1 MSGPNEAQTTPTY
14 FENRRT
20 QFNSMHEINE
30 DRVRGCRPARQCG
43 PRRGL
48 DAATPR
54 FPPSPRQY
62 EAHEFGLCEDEQ
74 FQHPR
79 MFENLNFET
88 NAGAFEAMRAANARP
103 AYQQQPQFN
112 ICDLPSEQLD
122 DFSSP
127 EFSEAYDE
135 DACNVC
141 PQQQKTPDIC
151 DISAPDFCDISDASP
166 WPAQTPP
173 RRVQSPRRQQQR
185 TPDLCDISAPDFC
198 DISDASPW
206 PAQTPPRRVQSPRRQ
221 QQRTP
226 DLCDTSA
233 PDFGDISAISTGSP
247 RRTQSPVHQQRSRS
261 FPDSCLDDESAP
273 ICNST
278 MCSPSP
284 QVHYTPIGLMDTP
297 DVCAPTPPAPTPTP
311 PPHFSPIRL
320 QPSPVQYPSECLE
333 DISVPSFE
341 RTVCDM
347 PSPARVQMPENLPSD
362 MVCDISAPSFGS
374 PPTPSMSFPSEALE
388 QMTMPSFEDASCGS
402 PLDMRFLLDSRLAE
416 ESPPSFASSRASSP
430 KRSFS
435 RRDTPLPAAPSSQG
449 VCPSPCAVGQ
459 QEQQNYEPTPIRKRP
474 PRRFNLAQLISQR
487 SATAECSP
495 MRASCPSTVGTPT
508 PPAPHFSY
516 YSPTPVRGHTL
527 PKDLPS
533 ECLTDVSQPSY
544 YSSPPRTPGRMRPLP
559 SNLPSECL
567 GDISEPSYERT
578 PPARTPSLPHDL
590 PSELLCD
597 MSQPMY
603 DTPRSERLSSMT
615 MPSFEDASCGSPL
628 DRRFLLDSRIM
639 DESQPSFAPSPCSL
653 SPCRSF
659 SPCAQ
664 PTAIYPS
671 IPHAQS
677 RSATP
682 QRSQYSP
689 RYSPAPRS
697 ARSRSPSPV
706 CSPTPP
712 APHFSLRS
720 PTPVRSPT
728 RCPMPTDMPDE
739 CLTDITEP
747 EYFSSYCNASPPQ
760 MSFPSN
766 MGSECI
772 SDISAPCFERTPP
785 IRTPEMPKN
794 LPSDMLCDISSPKY
808 QSPGSEHLS
817 YESMPSFADTSC
829 GSPLDRRFLLD
840 PRLADESM
848 PTMVSSRSPSLSH
861 GNQYSSSVKDESS
874 FDKTYCEIIQRF
886 NSLKSK
892 LDTPP
897 AGTSGHSAQPSLDN
911 GGLPPGEC
919 VRETVIER
927 TENENG
933 QLESTT
939 QHIVVTVD
947 PCGSIQTHTKEI
959 KTKFPT
965 SSPTRLAPPSADSG
979 ILTQSPR
986 PAAQI
991 ENLRDSI
998 RRRLSFDLSDMP
1010 CDNLADITP
1019 PCADDLPSMSAENI
1033 LQHLSSIPEEQLSR
1047 VSAPSYR
1054 TPPVPSLSYPSEM
1067 LDEMSIPSFQ
1077 NASCGSPLD
1086 RRFLLDPRLAD
1097 ESPPL
1102 FASSY
1107 VSSPTSPYRSGHS
1120 TAQTPHLRSRDQTS
1134 FQAFTPQ
1141 RPTHKM
1147 QPEFGTIKSPE
1158 RFQPLSSTLREAQSP
1173 SMHTPPAPH
1182 FSLRSPTPIGPP
1194 PGRSYPTNLPHEQ
1207 LADISEPT
1215 FLSSTPITSPR
1226 RFSLPRNMPSER
1238 LDDMSQPSYQR
1249 TPPPQTPRTPTN
1261 LPSEMLGNI
1270 SAPSYQS
1277 PASEHISH
1285 VTMPSFADVSYE
1297 SPLDRRFLL
1306 DPRIA
1311 DESMPTLLRTPS
1323 TQRTPVTS
1331 THRPGTSTPR
1341 PGAARRRLSYSQPDS
1356 TRGSP
1361 FRGSPKRSN
1370 SEGRDGQGLRGPATV
1385 EQTHTT
1391 IKQSGT
1397 YEQQHSVTPGHSGTQ
1412 GRHDQTPLMDSAKE
1426 QLKITTSTV
1435 SISRVYH
1442 DGPTETATGG
1452 HQRRRSMSL
1461 PSENL
1466 GDISMPASPPS
1477 MGMST
1482 TNRLQQRNMSPM
1494 SQMLNDVSMP
1504 PSPPSMSMTRTG
1516 RSTPR
1521 RNRRRSVQDVND
1533 ISPISFA
1540 STMPSTDR
1548 SGSTTGGGRTS
1559 GKYTST
1565 SSRGFSGL
1573 ANYAPFCEQIRS
1585 RNNSNAC
1592 DPCDPC
1598 CPTVQDVDTCADFS
1612 NSDTCDPCA
1621 GFLDSNRSQNN
1632 KIC

>member
-1 MSGPNEAQTTPTY
+1 MSCPPDSNTTPTY

-20 QFNSMHEINE
+20 QFNSMQEINE
-30 DRVRGCRPARQCG
+30 DSVRGCRPARQYG
-43 PRRGL
+43 PRQGL
-48 DAATPR
+48 NTGTPR

-62 EAHEFGLCEDEQ
+62 EAHEFGLDEDEQ

-88 NAGAFEAMRAANARP
+88 NAGAFEAMRTANARP

-122 DFSSP
+122 DLSSP
-127 EFSEAYDE
+127 NFSEAYDE
-135 DACNVC
+135 GTCNVC

-166 WPAQTPP
+166 WPTQTPP
-173 RRVQSPRRQQQR
+173 RRMQSPRRQQQK
-185 TPDLCDISAPDFC
+185 TPDICDISAPDFC
-198 DISDASPW
+198 DIS
-206 PAQTPPRRVQSPRRQ
+206 
-221 QQRTP
+221 
-226 DLCDTSA
+226 
-233 PDFGDISAISTGSP
+233 AISTGPP
-247 RRTQSPVHQQRSRS
+247 RRTQSPGRQQRRQS

-273 ICNST
+273 IYNST
-278 MCSPSP
+278 MRSPTP
-284 QVHYTPIGLMDTP
+284 QIHYTPIGLMDTP

-347 PSPARVQMPENLPSD
+347 PSPSSPARVQMPQDLPSD

-402 PLDMRFLLDSRLAE
+402 PLDRRFLLDSRLAE
-416 ESPPSFASSRASSP
+416 ESPPSFVSSRVSSP
-430 KRSFS
+430 RRSVS
-435 RRDTPLPAAPSSQG
+435 RRDTPYPSTPISQE
-449 VCPSPCAVGQ
+449 VCPSPCAVLQ
-459 QEQQNYEPTPIRKRP
+459 QEQQPYEPTPMRKRHSP
-474 PRRFNLAQLISQR
+474 PRRFNLAKLMSQR
-487 SATAECSP
+487 SAAAECSP
-495 MRASCPSTVGTPT
+495 MRTSCPSTVGTPT

-516 YSPTPVRGHTL
+516 YSPTPVRGRSL
-527 PKDLPS
+527 PKNLPS

-544 YSSPPRTPGRMRPLP
+544 YSSPSRTPGQMPPLP

-567 GDISEPSYERT
+567 GDISEPLYERT

-639 DESQPSFAPSPCSL
+639 DESQPSFAPSPRSL

-659 SPCAQ
+659 SPCVQ
-664 PTAIYPS
+664 PVTTCPS

-677 RSATP
+677 RSVTP
-682 QRSQYSP
+682 QRLLYSP

-697 ARSRSPSPV
+697 VRSRSPSPV

-728 RCPMPTDMPDE
+728 RCPMPRDMPDE

-747 EYFSSYCNASPPQ
+747 EYFSSYYNASPPQ
-760 MSFPSN
+760 RSFPSN
-766 MGSECI
+766 MASECI

-785 IRTPEMPKN
+785 NRTPEMPKD
-794 LPSDMLCDISSPKY
+794 LPSDMICDISSPKY

-817 YESMPSFADTSC
+817 FESMPSFADTSC

-840 PRLADESM
+840 PHLADESM
-848 PTMVSSRSPSLSH
+848 PTMVSSRSPSLSP
-861 GNQYSSSVKDESS
+861 GNQSSSRVKDESS
-874 FDKTYCEIIQRF
+874 FDKTYCEILQRF

-892 LDTPP
+892 IDAPP
-897 AGTSGHSAQPSLDN
+897 AGTSSHQTQPSLDS
-911 GGLPPGEC
+911 GRLPPAEC

-939 QHIVVTVD
+939 QHIVVTID

-959 KTKFPT
+959 KTKYPN
-965 SSPTRLAPPSADSG
+965 SSPNRLAPPSADSG
-979 ILTQSPR
+979 ILSQSPR
-986 PAAQI
+986 PAEQV

-1010 CDNLADITP
+1010 SDNLADVTP
-1019 PCADDLPSMSAENI
+1019 PCVDDLPSMSTENI

-1054 TPPVPSLSYPSEM
+1054 TPPVPSVSYPSEM

-1107 VSSPTSPYRSGHS
+1107 VSSPTPPYRSGHS

-1141 RPTHKM
+1141 RPLNTM
-1147 QPEFGTIKSPE
+1147 QPEFGTIRSPE
-1158 RFQPLSSTLREAQSP
+1158 RFQPLSSPLREVHSP

-1194 PGRSYPTNLPHEQ
+1194 PRRSFPTNLPHEQ
-1207 LADISEPT
+1207 LADISEPA
-1215 FLSSTPITSPR
+1215 FFSSTPVTSPR
-1226 RFSLPRNMPSER
+1226 RFSLPTNMPSER
-1238 LDDMSQPSYQR
+1238 LDDISQPSYQR

-1285 VTMPSFADVSYE
+1285 VTMPSFEDVSYE

-1323 TQRTPVTS
+1323 TQRSPITS
-1331 THRPGTSTPR
+1331 TQRPGTSTPR
-1341 PGAARRRLSYSQPDS
+1341 PAAARRRLSYSQPDS

-1370 SEGRDGQGLRGPATV
+1370 SEGRGGQGLRGPATV

-1397 YEQQHSVTPGHSGTQ
+1397 YEQQHSVTPGQSGTQ
-1412 GRHDQTPLMDSAKE
+1412 GRHRPTTLMDTSKE

-1442 DGPTETATGG
+1442 DGPTESATGG

-1482 TNRLQQRNMSPM
+1482 TNHIQQRKMSPM
-1494 SQMLNDVSMP
+1494 SQMLNDISMP
-1504 PSPPSMSMTRTG
+1504 SGPPSMSMTRSG
-1516 RSTPR
+1516 HSTPR

-1548 SGSTTGGGRTS
+1548 SGSSTGGGRTG

-1592 DPCDPC
+1592 DPCDAC
-1598 CPTVQDVDTCADFS
+1598 CPTVQDVNTCADFS

-1621 GFLDSNRSQNN
+1621 GFLDSNRSHNN
-1632 KIC
+1632 NTC